1 MSIGTSEI
9 DEGSTNNNEQWL
21 NCIKRDR
28 KRGEIEKLKERWKRL
43 SFEHTKKERDW

>member
-21 NCIKRDR
+21 NCIKRELE
-28 KRGEIEKLKERWKRL
+28 KGEK
-43 SFEHTKKERDW
+43 